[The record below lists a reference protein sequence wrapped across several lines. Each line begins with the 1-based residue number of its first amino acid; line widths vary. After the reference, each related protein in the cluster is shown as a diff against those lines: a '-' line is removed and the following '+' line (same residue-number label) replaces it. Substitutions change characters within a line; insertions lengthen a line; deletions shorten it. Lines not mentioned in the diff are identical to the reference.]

1 MVPAVALNTTTVP
14 VPACN
19 ITALQRNV
27 GLDGAR
33 EREGR
38 WASHALAQL
47 NKDEVCAADTIT
59 LAAYHSVNE
68 PQANVLP
75 AITTLLSLFYE
86 KEDIPAMIKFGMD
99 VINKVTTFLNLGQ
112 VPIITVDQPMF
123 ALAKVIQWKWPIV

>member
-1 MVPAVALNTTTVP
+1 MVPAVALNTTSVP

-47 NKDEVCAADTIT
+47 NKDEVLLRTIT
-59 LAAYHSVNE
+59 LAAYHSV
-68 PQANVLP
+68 
-75 AITTLLSLFYE
+75 ISRKRTFCLLYE

-99 VINKVTTFLNLGQ
+99 VINQVTTFLNLGQ

-123 ALAKVIQWKWPIV
+123 ALAKVIQ